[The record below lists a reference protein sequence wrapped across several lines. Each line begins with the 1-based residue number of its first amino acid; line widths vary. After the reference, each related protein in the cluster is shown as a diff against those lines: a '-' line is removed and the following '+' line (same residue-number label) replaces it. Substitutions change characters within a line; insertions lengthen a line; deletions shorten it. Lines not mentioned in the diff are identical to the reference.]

1 LARRALG
8 VCAALCALAV
18 TSSIAETARADE
30 CLVDRKGLGLGFVI
44 SSRGCEHTVNIDTS
58 LSAVTSTWANVGPRG
73 TLELNYVHQI
83 KGLESLHVGPLFAV
97 SGTDLF
103 ASKSS
108 LASVDLSTGVRT
120 RYWLGEKDPWMFF
133 DAAAGPIF
141 TFPTHGLPAR
151 AGGFLELGA
160 NIHGE
165 LGAFVDAEPTVSLG
179 DRKLGW
185 RYSIGARTTLVGF
198 AVIIVVYACAQAN
211 CSL

>member
-83 KGLESLHVGPLFAV
+83 KGLESLHVEPSRVSTMFKASSGPNQPIVIEL
-97 SGTDLF
+97 T
-103 ASKSS
+103 
-108 LASVDLSTGVRT
+108 VRPLT
-120 RYWLGEKDPWMFF
+120 
-133 DAAAGPIF
+133 
-141 TFPTHGLPAR
+141 
-151 AGGFLELGA
+151 
-160 NIHGE
+160 
-165 LGAFVDAEPTVSLG
+165 
-179 DRKLGW
+179 
-185 RYSIGARTTLVGF
+185 
-198 AVIIVVYACAQAN
+198 
-211 CSL
+211 